1 MDLASSNIRSKLADK
16 GERSFAMASVYGVLR
31 HYFSLSKVLRQL
43 VKKPLKNKDNDIKS
57 LLLAGLYQIHYMRSP
72 AYATVS
78 ENVEAARLLKKP
90 WACKLVNAVLRN
102 YERGKHK
109 EINNGD
115 NNNLEHPLWYIR
127 KCQSNWPS
135 AWFSILE
142 SNNKHPPLTIR
153 TNNRFITRGEYSKI
167 LASAGL
173 SNRLTQIS
181 EQGITLTRPSDPK
194 VLPFFQE
201 GACSVQDEAAQLPVS
216 LLELETASKVL
227 DMCAAPGGKTTHIL
241 ELCDPNTSV
250 TAVDSNPKRLKL
262 LEENLCRLKLSC
274 KVVQGD
280 ARNKT
285 SWWDG
290 EAFDRILIDA
300 PCSASGVVRRHPDIK
315 IRRKPEE
322 LFDLCNLQL
331 KILEESWTM
340 LSKKGILVYVTCSIF
355 QEENDLIIE
364 KFLTNKKEA
373 CLKKIKMTGGIAAN
387 YGYQILPGL
396 QNMDGFY
403 FCRLQK
409 S

>member
-1 MDLASSNIRSKLADK
+1 MDTASSKIRSKLADK

-31 HYFSLSKVLRQL
+31 HYFSLSKLLNQL

-57 LLLAGLYQIHYMRSP
+57 LLLAGLYQIHFMRTP

-102 YERGKHK
+102 YERARHK
-109 EINNGD
+109 VKD
-115 NNNLEHPLWYIR
+115 NSDTNNLEHPLWYIR

-135 AWFSILE
+135 AWFSILKA
-142 SNNKHPPLTIR
+142 NNQHPPLTIR
-153 TNNRFITRGEYSKI
+153 TNERFMIRSDYSKL

-173 SNRLTQIS
+173 SNKPTKIS
-181 EQGITLTRPSDPK
+181 EQGITLNRPSDPR
-194 VLPFFQE
+194 VLPLFQD

-216 LLELETASKVL
+216 LLELETANKVL
-227 DMCAAPGGKTTHIL
+227 DLCAAPGGKTTHIL
-241 ELCDPNTSV
+241 ELCEPKTSV
-250 TAVDSNPKRLKL
+250 TAVDNNLRRLKL

-274 KVVQGD
+274 EVVRGD
-280 ARNKT
+280 ASNRM
-285 SWWDG
+285 SWWNG
-290 EAFDRILIDA
+290 EPFDRILIDA

-340 LSKKGILVYVTCSIF
+340 LSKRGILVYVTCSIF
-355 QEENDLIIE
+355 PEENDLIIE
-364 KFLTNKKEA
+364 KFLSNRKGV
-373 CLKKIKMTGGIAAN
+373 CLKKIKMSGGIMMN
-387 YGYQILPGL
+387 YGYQILPGM

-409 S
+409 N

>member
-1 MDLASSNIRSKLADK
+1 
-16 GERSFAMASVYGVLR
+16 
-31 HYFSLSKVLRQL
+31 
-43 VKKPLKNKDNDIKS
+43 
-57 LLLAGLYQIHYMRSP
+57 
-72 AYATVS
+72 
-78 ENVEAARLLKKP
+78 
-90 WACKLVNAVLRN
+90 
-102 YERGKHK
+102 
-109 EINNGD
+109 
-115 NNNLEHPLWYIR
+115 
-127 KCQSNWPS
+127 
-135 AWFSILE
+135 
-142 SNNKHPPLTIR
+142 
-153 TNNRFITRGEYSKI
+153 
-167 LASAGL
+167 
-173 SNRLTQIS
+173 
-181 EQGITLTRPSDPK
+181 
-194 VLPFFQE
+194 
-201 GACSVQDEAAQLPVS
+201 
-216 LLELETASKVL
+216 
-227 DMCAAPGGKTTHIL
+227 MCAAPGGKTTHIL